1 MPMNH
6 DIRIKVTSKQF
17 EEIKTNAES
26 LGHKTISSYIRKKLL
41 SEDQIDVMLH
51 KIFEILNKKK

>member
-1 MPMNH
+1 MNH
-6 DIRIKVTSKQF
+6 DIMIKVTSKQF